1 MTPIY
6 SAVVEIHNRCLKESP
21 SAHHP
26 VQVKSIFTNV
36 QPGSHLSFRINQSIN
51 AIIDAIS
58 NIKEI

>member
-36 QPGSHLSFRINQSIN
+36 QPGSHLSFSNNQSMQ
-51 AIIDAIS
+51 
-58 NIKEI
+58 